1 MRILVVDD
9 HPMFR
14 QGVVDLLAAEA
25 EVTQAESGEAA
36 VEAVRLDEF
45 DVVLMDVSMPGMGG
59 VEATR
64 QVLAAQPSTAVVML
78 TMHPE
83 HNVVREALA
92 AGARGYLLKES
103 SPREI
108 RSALEAVTSGNAVLG
123 AGVAT
128 QMLDALSRPPG
139 NSPRLGGLTE
149 REDEVLD
156 LLAGGMTNREIAARL
171 YLSDKTVRNY
181 VSALFTKLHVTDR
194 GGAVA
199 RARDLGYGSG

>member
-1 MRILVVDD
+1 
-9 HPMFR
+9 
-14 QGVVDLLAAEA
+14 
-25 EVTQAESGEAA
+25 
-36 VEAVRLDEF
+36 
-45 DVVLMDVSMPGMGG
+45 
-59 VEATR
+59 
-64 QVLAAQPSTAVVML
+64 ML

-83 HNVVREALA
+83 HVTVSDALA

-103 SPREI
+103 SPLEI
-108 RSALEAVTSGNAVLG
+108 RSALAAVTSGNAVLG
-123 AGVAT
+123 AGVAR

-139 NSPRLGGLTE
+139 NPLRLGGLTQ
-149 REDEVLD
+149 REDEVLE
-156 LLAGGMTNREIAARL
+156 LLAGGLTNREIAARL

>member
-36 VEAVRLDEF
+36 VEAVRVDEF

-64 QVLAAQPSTAVVML
+64 QVLQAQPSAAVVML

-128 QMLDALSRPPG
+128 QMLDALSRPPS

-149 REDEVLD
+149 RDSPV
-156 LLAGGMTNREIAARL
+156 G
-171 YLSDKTVRNY
+171 
-181 VSALFTKLHVTDR
+181 
-194 GGAVA
+194 
-199 RARDLGYGSG
+199 